1 MLEVT
6 DTGVGMAKTVLDRV
20 FEPFFTTKELGTGL
34 GLASVIGI
42 VKQNS
47 GHIAAYSE
55 EGLGST
61 FKVYFPMMATDQSE
75 VTAHHLVADIV
86 DVAVS
91 GSETILVVEDDD
103 EVRLLVVSALRDLGY
118 DVLEAS
124 NGPAA
129 LRLARSYD
137 GEIHVLITDVIMPE
151 MNGRQVSQELLTL
164 RPSLKVIYTSGY
176 PSNVLRD
183 REYLDESTVFI
194 EKPYSSLVV
203 ARAIRSLLE
212 S

>member
-1 MLEVT
+1 
-6 DTGVGMAKTVLDRV
+6 
-20 FEPFFTTKELGTGL
+20 
-34 GLASVIGI
+34 
-42 VKQNS
+42 
-47 GHIAAYSE
+47 
-55 EGLGST
+55 
-61 FKVYFPMMATDQSE
+61 MATDQSE